1 VESLFFASTVRGEAP
16 DENIRRWEER
26 VNPLWRKVAGGCNL
40 GRPIPRLIEEGG
52 FNIQNLE
59 SEYLP
64 GQKFAAFNY
73 SGTANPSK

>member
-1 VESLFFASTVRGEAP
+1 
-16 DENIRRWEER
+16 

-64 GQKFAAFNY
+64 GPKFAAFNY